1 MVKIQGC
8 ILLHQI
14 KLHLQ
19 LKAVHLELEEGMMH
33 GDTSSSS
40 SLKMSSISCGE
51 GFPFKYID
59 DNHCLNP
66 LYVSFLLEAS
76 VLQYLL
82 YWIMRK
88 IIKIQQNTLIL
99 YQYGHMISIIWY

>member
-14 KLHLQ
+14 TLHLQ
-19 LKAVHLELEEGMMH
+19 LKAVRLELEELRND
-33 GDTSSSS
+33 GDTSSPSS
-40 SLKMSSISCGE
+40 KMSSISCGE
-51 GFPFKYID
+51 GFPFKFID

-66 LYVSFLLEAS
+66 LYVSSLLEAS

>member
-1 MVKIQGC
+1 
-8 ILLHQI
+8 
-14 KLHLQ
+14 
-19 LKAVHLELEEGMMH
+19 
-33 GDTSSSS
+33 
-40 SLKMSSISCGE
+40 MSSISCGE

-66 LYVSFLLEAS
+66 LYMSSLLEAS

-88 IIKIQQNTLIL
+88 IIKIQQKTLTIPIWPHDIDNLVLIDIL
-99 YQYGHMISIIWY
+99 CVELAGIL

>member
-1 MVKIQGC
+1 
-8 ILLHQI
+8 
-14 KLHLQ
+14 
-19 LKAVHLELEEGMMH
+19 
-33 GDTSSSS
+33 
-40 SLKMSSISCGE
+40 MSSISCGE

-66 LYVSFLLEAS
+66 LYMSSLLEAS

-88 IIKIQQNTLIL
+88 IIKIQQNSLTIPIWPHDIDNLVLIDIL
-99 YQYGHMISIIWY
+99 CLELAGILLQIPLPSRM